1 MWFHAIRTEEPVR
14 AETPPAVV
22 RESPSRVKLRRFL
35 ANFKEVFSRGST
47 VFGGVLI
54 VLMLGMAIFAPL
66 IVDENPR
73 GAYQMP
79 RDLSAVAAPPGT
91 EGHPLGT
98 TRLGGDVLYGVVWG
112 ARLSLLLSIYVV
124 TGAVII
130 GLIVGST
137 AGIIGGKVDAFMM
150 RVVDIFLSI
159 PTLVFPLAIAAILGP
174 SFINIVVALAVIMWA
189 RYARIIRSQILQV
202 REEDYV
208 DAARV
213 IGERRF
219 GIIRSRIL
227 SVREEEYVEAAR
239 AIGDSRWGIIRKD
252 ILPNS
257 FSPVAV
263 QATLDMGH
271 AVLLGATLAFI
282 GLAVAGQAEWGTLVS
297 EGQADIVAGRWWT
310 STFPGLMVFL
320 WALSFNLV
328 GDGLRDVLD
337 PRTESR

>member
-1 MWFHAIRTEEPVR
+1 MWFHAVRTEEPVR
-14 AETPPAVV
+14 AETPPSVV
-22 RESPSRVKLRRFL
+22 RESPGRVKLRRFL
-35 ANFKEVFSRGST
+35 ASTREVFSRGST
-47 VFGGVLI
+47 RFGGVLI

-124 TGAVII
+124 AGALII

-150 RVVDIFLSI
+150 RVVDVFLSI

-189 RYARIIRSQILQV
+189 RYARIIRSQ
-202 REEDYV
+202 
-208 DAARV
+208 
-213 IGERRF
+213 
-219 GIIRSRIL
+219 IL

-337 PRTESR
+337 PRTEGR

>member
-1 MWFHAIRTEEPVR
+1 MSSQAVRTLPQVIP
-14 AETPPAVV
+14 ETPFTVKV
-22 RESPSRVKLRRFL
+22 RRMWSTGR
-35 ANFKEVFSRGST
+35 EVFSRGT
-47 VFGGVLI
+47 TAFGAVVIL
-54 VLMLGMAIFAPL
+54 LLLGMAIFAPF
-66 IVDENPR
+66 IVDVNPR

-79 RDLSAVAAPPGT
+79 RDFTAVAVPPGT
-91 EGHPLGT
+91 EGHLLGT

-112 ARLSLLLSIYVV
+112 ARLSLRLSIYVV
-124 TGAVII
+124 AGAVFL

-137 AGIIGGKVDAFMM
+137 AGIVGGKVDALLM
-150 RVVDIFLSI
+150 RLVDVFLSI

-189 RYARIIRSQILQV
+189 RYARIIRGQILQV

-213 IGERRF
+213 IGDSKF
-219 GIIRSRIL
+219 GIIRR
-227 SVREEEYVEAAR
+227 
-239 AIGDSRWGIIRKD
+239 D

-257 FSPVAV
+257 FTPVAV

-297 EGQADIVAGRWWT
+297 EGQADIIAGRWWT

-337 PRTESR
+337 PRTEGR

>member
-1 MWFHAIRTEEPVR
+1 MWFHAVRTEEPVR
-14 AETPPAVV
+14 AEKAADVV
-22 RESPSRVKLRRFL
+22 RESPARVKARRL
-35 ANFKEVFSRGST
+35 LGTTKEVFSRGST
-47 VFGGVLI
+47 AIGAVII
-54 VLMLGMAIFAPL
+54 VLLLGMAIFAPL
-66 IVDENPR
+66 IVPENPR
-73 GAYQMP
+73 GAFQMP
-79 RDLSAVAAPPGT
+79 RDLSAVAVPPGT

-98 TRLGGDVLYGVVWG
+98 TRLGGDVLYGIVWG
-112 ARLSLLLSIYVV
+112 ARLSLQLSIYVV
-124 TGAVII
+124 AGAVLM
-130 GLIVGST
+130 GLVVGST
-137 AGIIGGKVDAFMM
+137 AGIVGGKVDAFLM
-150 RVVDIFLSI
+150 RIVDVFLSI
-159 PTLVFPLAIAAILGP
+159 PTLG
-174 SFINIVVALAVIMWA
+174 
-189 RYARIIRSQILQV
+189 QILQV

-213 IGERRF
+213 TGESRF
-219 GIIRSRIL
+219 GIIR
-227 SVREEEYVEAAR
+227 RE
-239 AIGDSRWGIIRKD
+239 

-257 FSPVAV
+257 FTPVAV

-337 PRTESR
+337 PRTEGR

>member
-14 AETPPAVV
+14 TEKPSQPV
-22 RESPSRVKLRRFL
+22 RESQARVKARRFL
-35 ANFKEVFSRGST
+35 STTKDVFSRGST
-47 VFGGVLI
+47 LFGAVLI
-54 VLMLGMAIFAPL
+54 VLLIAMAILAPL
-66 IVDENPR
+66 IVPENPR

-98 TRLGGDVLYGVVWG
+98 TRLGGDVLYGIVWG
-112 ARLSLLLSIYVV
+112 ARLSLQLSIYVV
-124 TGAVII
+124 TGAVLI
-130 GLIVGST
+130 GLVVGSI
-137 AGIIGGKVDAFMM
+137 AGIIGGRVDAFMM
-150 RVVDIFLSI
+150 RVVDVFLAI
-159 PTLVFPLAIAAILGP
+159 PTLIFPLAIAAILGP
-174 SFINIVVALAVIMWA
+174 SFMNIVVALMVIMWA
-189 RYARIIRSQILQV
+189 RYARIIRSQILQ
-202 REEDYV
+202 
-208 DAARV
+208 
-213 IGERRF
+213 
-219 GIIRSRIL
+219 
-227 SVREEEYVEAAR
+227 VREEEYVEAAR

-337 PRTESR
+337 PRTEGR

>member
-14 AETPPAVV
+14 AETAPAVV

-189 RYARIIRSQILQV
+189 RYARIIRS
-202 REEDYV
+202 
-208 DAARV
+208 
-213 IGERRF
+213 
-219 GIIRSRIL
+219 RIL

>member
-1 MWFHAIRTEEPVR
+1 MWFQAVR
-14 AETPPAVV
+14 AERAPRVLRDTPLK
-22 RESPSRVKLRRFL
+22 VKARRL
-35 ANFKEVFSRGST
+35 WGTTTEVFSRGST
-47 VFGGVLI
+47 AFGAILI

-66 IVDENPR
+66 IVDVNPR

-98 TRLGGDVLYGVVWG
+98 TRLGGDVLYGIVWG
-112 ARLSLLLSIYVV
+112 ARLSLQLSIYVV
-124 TGAVII
+124 AGAVLM

-137 AGIIGGKVDAFMM
+137 AGILGGKVDAVLM
-150 RVVDIFLSI
+150 RLVDVFLSI

-174 SFINIVVALAVIMWA
+174 SFINIVVALAAIMWA
-189 RYARIIRSQILQV
+189 RYARITRSQILQV

-208 DAARV
+208 DAART
-213 IGERRF
+213 IGDSKL
-219 GIIRSRIL
+219 GIIRR
-227 SVREEEYVEAAR
+227 
-239 AIGDSRWGIIRKD
+239 D

-257 FSPVAV
+257 FTPVAV

-310 STFPGLMVFL
+310 STFPGAMVFL

-337 PRTESR
+337 PRTEGR

>member
-1 MWFHAIRTEEPVR
+1 M
-14 AETPPAVV
+14 
-22 RESPSRVKLRRFL
+22 RV
-35 ANFKEVFSRGST
+35 
-47 VFGGVLI
+47 
-54 VLMLGMAIFAPL
+54 
-66 IVDENPR
+66 
-73 GAYQMP
+73 
-79 RDLSAVAAPPGT
+79 
-91 EGHPLGT
+91 
-98 TRLGGDVLYGVVWG
+98 RLGGGGGLVDAARKEQTRE
-112 ARLSLLLSIYVV
+112 ARLQRGVHGGTRRRDTHDRALLAEQKADELARGDEDV
-124 TGAVII
+124 
-130 GLIVGST
+130 
-137 AGIIGGKVDAFMM
+137 
-150 RVVDIFLSI
+150 
-159 PTLVFPLAIAAILGP
+159 AIAAVLGP
-174 SFINIVVALAVIMWA
+174 SFANIVVALAVIMWA

-213 IGERRF
+213 IGASRF
-219 GIIRSRIL
+219 GIIRK
-227 SVREEEYVEAAR
+227 E
-239 AIGDSRWGIIRKD
+239 

-257 FSPVAV
+257 FTPVAV

-337 PRTESR
+337 PRTEGR

>member
-1 MWFHAIRTEEPVR
+1 MWFHAVRTEEPVR
-14 AETPPAVV
+14 AGSPPSVV
-22 RESPSRVKLRRFL
+22 RESPGRVKARRFL
-35 ANFKEVFSRGST
+35 STTKEVFSRGST
-47 VFGGVLI
+47 MFGGVLI

-112 ARLSLLLSIYVV
+112 ARLSLQLSIYVV
-124 TGAVII
+124 AGAVLI
-130 GLIVGST
+130 GLIVGSA

-150 RVVDIFLSI
+150 RIVDVFLSI

-189 RYARIIRSQILQV
+189 RYARIIRSQIL
-202 REEDYV
+202 R
-208 DAARV
+208 
-213 IGERRF
+213 
-219 GIIRSRIL
+219 
-227 SVREEEYVEAAR
+227 VREEEYVEAAR

-337 PRTESR
+337 PRTEGR

>member
-1 MWFHAIRTEEPVR
+1 MAVR
-14 AETPPAVV
+14 AEKAPAVIH
-22 RESPSRVKLRRFL
+22 ETPFRVKTRRLF
-35 ANFKEVFSRGST
+35 ATTKEVFSKGST
-47 VFGGVLI
+47 AAGAVIIL
-54 VLMLGMAIFAPL
+54 LLLSMAIFAPL
-66 IVDENPR
+66 IIPANER

-79 RDLSAVAAPPGT
+79 RDLSSVAVPPGT

-112 ARLSLLLSIYVV
+112 ARLSLQLSIYVV
-124 TGAVII
+124 FGAVTL

-137 AGIIGGKVDAFMM
+137 AGILGGKVDAFLM
-150 RVVDIFLSI
+150 RMVDVFLAI
-159 PTLVFPLAIAAILGP
+159 PALIFPLAIAAILGP
-174 SFINIVVALAVIMWA
+174 SFINIVVALAAIMWA

-208 DAARV
+208 DAARA
-213 IGERRF
+213 IGDSRF
-219 GIIRSRIL
+219 GIIRR
-227 SVREEEYVEAAR
+227 
-239 AIGDSRWGIIRKD
+239 D

-257 FSPVAV
+257 LTPVAV

-271 AVLLGATLAFI
+271 AVLFGATLAFI

-337 PRTESR
+337 PRTEGR

>member
-1 MWFHAIRTEEPVR
+1 MWFNAVR
-14 AETPPAVV
+14 AETAPLVLRDTPFK
-22 RESPSRVKLRRFL
+22 VKTRRLFTTT
-35 ANFKEVFSRGST
+35 KEVFSKAST
-47 VFGGVLI
+47 AVGAIII
-54 VLMLGMAIFAPL
+54 VLMLGMALFAPL
-66 IVDENPR
+66 IVPENPR
-73 GAYQMP
+73 DAYQMP

-91 EGHPLGT
+91 EGHLLGT
-98 TRLGGDVLYGVVWG
+98 SRLGGDVLYGVVWG
-112 ARLSLLLSIYVV
+112 ARLSLQLSLYVV
-124 TGAVII
+124 GGAVLI

-137 AGIIGGKVDAFMM
+137 AGIVGGKVDAFLM
-150 RVVDIFLSI
+150 RVVDVFLSI
-159 PTLVFPLAIAAILGP
+159 PELIFPLAIASILGP

-213 IGERRF
+213 
-219 GIIRSRIL
+219 
-227 SVREEEYVEAAR
+227 V
-239 AIGDSRWGIIRKD
+239 GDSKLGIIRKD

-257 FSPVAV
+257 LTPVAV

-271 AVLLGATLAFI
+271 AVLFGATLAFI

-297 EGQADIVAGRWWT
+297 EGQADIIAGRWWT

-337 PRTESR
+337 PRTEGR

>member
-1 MWFHAIRTEEPVR
+1 M
-14 AETPPAVV
+14 
-22 RESPSRVKLRRFL
+22 RVKARGRL
-35 ANFKEVFSRGST
+35 ASTTRDVFSKGST
-47 VFGGVLI
+47 RFGAIII
-54 VLMLGMAIFAPL
+54 VLLLAMAIFAPL
-66 IVDENPR
+66 LVDENPR

-91 EGHPLGT
+91 PRSSCWAPPVSEAT
-98 TRLGGDVLYGVVWG
+98 FSMASSG
-112 ARLSLLLSIYVV
+112 APGSRCSSRSTSSPAPCSSVS
-124 TGAVII
+124 
-130 GLIVGST
+130 IVGCT
-137 AGIIGGKVDAFMM
+137 AGIVGGKVDAVLM

-174 SFINIVVALAVIMWA
+174 SFVNIVVALAVIMWA
-189 RYARIIRSQILQV
+189 RYARIVRSQILQV

-208 DAARV
+208 DAARA
-213 IGERRF
+213 IGDSRF
-219 GIIRSRIL
+219 GIIRR
-227 SVREEEYVEAAR
+227 
-239 AIGDSRWGIIRKD
+239 D

-257 FSPVAV
+257 FTPVAV

-297 EGQADIVAGRWWT
+297 EGQADIIAGRWWT

-337 PRTESR
+337 PRTEGR

>member
-1 MWFHAIRTEEPVR
+1 MWFNAVR
-14 AETPPAVV
+14 AERAPVLVGEGPL
-22 RESPSRVKLRRFL
+22 RVKIRRL
-35 ANFKEVFSRGST
+35 MGTTKEVFSRGST
-47 VFGGVLI
+47 AFGAITIIL
-54 VLMLGMAIFAPL
+54 LLAMAIFAPL
-66 IVDENPR
+66 IVPENPR
-73 GAYQMP
+73 GAFQMP

-98 TRLGGDVLYGVVWG
+98 TRLGGDVLYGIVWG
-112 ARLSLLLSIYVV
+112 ARLSLQLSIYVV
-124 TGAVII
+124 AGAALI

-137 AGIIGGKVDAFMM
+137 AGIVGGKVDAILM
-150 RVVDIFLSI
+150 RVVDVFLSI
-159 PTLVFPLAIAAILGP
+159 PTLVFPLAIAAVLGP
-174 SFINIVVALAVIMWA
+174 SFANIVVALVAIMWA

-208 DAARV
+208 DAAKA
-213 IGERRF
+213 IGDSRF
-219 GIIRSRIL
+219 GIIRR
-227 SVREEEYVEAAR
+227 
-239 AIGDSRWGIIRKD
+239 D

-257 FSPVAV
+257 FTPVAV
-263 QATLDMGH
+263 QGTLDMGH

-297 EGQADIVAGRWWT
+297 EGQADIIAGRWWT

-337 PRTESR
+337 PRTEGR

>member
-1 MWFHAIRTEEPVR
+1 MAVR
-14 AETPPAVV
+14 AAETTAPETTTSVVV
-22 RESPSRVKLRRFL
+22 RETPFRVKTRRL
-35 ANFKEVFSRGST
+35 LGTTREVFSRGST
-47 VFGGVLI
+47 AVGATII
-54 VLMLGMAIFAPL
+54 VLLLGMAIFAPL

-98 TRLGGDVLYGVVWG
+98 TRLGGDVLYGIVWG
-112 ARLSLLLSIYVV
+112 ARLSLQLSLYVV
-124 TGAVII
+124 AGAVFL
-130 GLIVGST
+130 GLVVGCT
-137 AGIIGGKVDAFMM
+137 AGIVGGKVDAFLM
-150 RVVDIFLSI
+150 RIVDVFLSI
-159 PTLVFPLAIAAILGP
+159 PTLVFPLAIAAVLGP
-174 SFINIVVALAVIMWA
+174 SFANIVVALAVIMWA

-219 GIIRSRIL
+219 GIIR
-227 SVREEEYVEAAR
+227 RE
-239 AIGDSRWGIIRKD
+239 

-257 FSPVAV
+257 FTPVAV

-297 EGQADIVAGRWWT
+297 EGQADIIAGRWWT

-337 PRTESR
+337 PRTEDR

>member
-1 MWFHAIRTEEPVR
+1 MWFHAVR
-14 AETPPAVV
+14 AETAEITPRVQ
-22 RESPSRVKLRRFL
+22 RESPAAVKIRRL
-35 ANFKEVFSRGST
+35 MATTREVFSRGST
-47 VFGGVLI
+47 SVGAILI

-66 IVDENPR
+66 LVPENPR
-73 GAYQMP
+73 DAYQMP
-79 RDLSAVAAPPGT
+79 RDLSAVAVPPGT

-112 ARLSLLLSIYVV
+112 ARLSLVLSILVV
-124 TGAVII
+124 GGAVLI

-137 AGIIGGKVDAFMM
+137 AGIVGGKVDAFMM
-150 RVVDIFLSI
+150 RIVDIFLAI
-159 PTLVFPLAIAAILGP
+159 PTLIFPLAIASILGP

-208 DAARV
+208 DAAR
-213 IGERRF
+213 
-219 GIIRSRIL
+219 
-227 SVREEEYVEAAR
+227 
-239 AIGDSRWGIIRKD
+239 AIGDSRLGIIRKD

-257 FSPVAV
+257 LTPVAV

-337 PRTESR
+337 PRTEGR

>member
-35 ANFKEVFSRGST
+35 ANTKEVFSRGST

-189 RYARIIRSQILQV
+189 RYARIIRS
-202 REEDYV
+202 
-208 DAARV
+208 
-213 IGERRF
+213 
-219 GIIRSRIL
+219 RIL

>member
-1 MWFHAIRTEEPVR
+1 MAVR
-14 AETPPAVV
+14 AEKAPRVIRDTPF
-22 RESPSRVKLRRFL
+22 RVKTRRLF
-35 ANFKEVFSRGST
+35 ATTKEVFSRGST
-47 VFGGVLI
+47 AAGAVII
-54 VLMLGMAIFAPL
+54 VLLLGMAIFAPL
-66 IVDENPR
+66 IIPANER

-79 RDLSAVAAPPGT
+79 RDLSSVAVPPGT

-112 ARLSLLLSIYVV
+112 ARLSLQLSIYVV
-124 TGAVII
+124 FGAVTL

-137 AGIIGGKVDAFMM
+137 AGILGGKVDAFLM
-150 RVVDIFLSI
+150 RMVDVFLAI
-159 PTLVFPLAIAAILGP
+159 PALIFPLAIAAILGP
-174 SFINIVVALAVIMWA
+174 SFINIVVARAAIMWA

-208 DAARV
+208 DAARA
-213 IGERRF
+213 IGDSRF
-219 GIIRSRIL
+219 GIIRR
-227 SVREEEYVEAAR
+227 
-239 AIGDSRWGIIRKD
+239 D

-257 FSPVAV
+257 LTPVAV

-271 AVLLGATLAFI
+271 AVLFGATLAFI

-337 PRTESR
+337 PRTEGR

>member
-1 MWFHAIRTEEPVR
+1 MRVR
-14 AETPPAVV
+14 A
-22 RESPSRVKLRRFL
+22 RRL
-35 ANFKEVFSRGST
+35 WATTREVFSRPST
-47 VFGGVLI
+47 AFGATLI
-54 VLMLGMAIFAPL
+54 ALMLAMAIFAPL

-79 RDLSAVAAPPGT
+79 RDLSSVAVPPGT

-98 TRLGGDVLYGVVWG
+98 TRLGGDVLYGIVWG
-112 ARLSLLLSIYVV
+112 ARLSLQLSIYVV
-124 TGAVII
+124 AGAVLM
-130 GLIVGST
+130 GLIVGCT
-137 AGIIGGKVDAFMM
+137 AGILGGKVDAFLM
-150 RVVDIFLSI
+150 RMVDVFLSI

-174 SFINIVVALAVIMWA
+174 SFVNIVVALAAIMWA

-208 DAARV
+208 DAARI
-213 IGERRF
+213 IGESRF
-219 GIIRSRIL
+219 GIIRR
-227 SVREEEYVEAAR
+227 
-239 AIGDSRWGIIRKD
+239 D

-257 FSPVAV
+257 ITPVAV

-297 EGQADIVAGRWWT
+297 EGQADIIAGRWWT

-320 WALSFNLV
+320 WALSCNLV

-337 PRTESR
+337 PRTEGR

>member
-54 VLMLGMAIFAPL
+54 VLMLGMAIFDPL

-189 RYARIIRSQILQV
+189 RYARIIRS
-202 REEDYV
+202 
-208 DAARV
+208 
-213 IGERRF
+213 
-219 GIIRSRIL
+219 RIL

>member
-1 MWFHAIRTEEPVR
+1 
-14 AETPPAVV
+14 
-22 RESPSRVKLRRFL
+22 
-35 ANFKEVFSRGST
+35 
-47 VFGGVLI
+47 
-54 VLMLGMAIFAPL
+54 MLGMAIFAPL

-189 RYARIIRSQILQV
+189 RYARIIRS
-202 REEDYV
+202 
-208 DAARV
+208 
-213 IGERRF
+213 
-219 GIIRSRIL
+219 RIL

>member
-1 MWFHAIRTEEPVR
+1 MWFHAVQ
-14 AETPPAVV
+14 AESPPAIVHDGPFKV
-22 RESPSRVKLRRFL
+22 RVARLWGTTKDVLSK
-35 ANFKEVFSRGST
+35 GST
-47 VFGGVLI
+47 LVGAILI

-66 IVDENPR
+66 LVDANPR
-73 GAYQMP
+73 DPYQMP
-79 RDLSAVAAPPGT
+79 RDLSAVAVPPGT

-98 TRLGGDVLYGVVWG
+98 TRLGGDVLYGIVWG
-112 ARLSLLLSIYVV
+112 ARLSLQLSLYVV
-124 TGAVII
+124 GGAVLI
-130 GLIVGST
+130 GTIVGST
-137 AGIIGGKVDAFMM
+137 AGIVGGKVDAVLM
-150 RVVDIFLSI
+150 RLVDVFLSV
-159 PTLVFPLAIAAILGP
+159 PALVFPLAIAAVLGP
-174 SFINIVVALAVIMWA
+174 SFINIVVALAAIMWA

-213 IGERRF
+213 
-219 GIIRSRIL
+219 
-227 SVREEEYVEAAR
+227 V
-239 AIGDSRWGIIRKD
+239 GDSKLGIIRKD

-257 FSPVAV
+257 FTPVAV

-297 EGQADIVAGRWWT
+297 EGQADIIAGRWWT

-328 GDGLRDVLD
+328 GDGLRDALD
-337 PRTESR
+337 PRTERR

>member
-1 MWFHAIRTEEPVR
+1 
-14 AETPPAVV
+14 
-22 RESPSRVKLRRFL
+22 
-35 ANFKEVFSRGST
+35 VFSRGST
-47 VFGGVLI
+47 LFGAVLI
-54 VLMLGMAIFAPL
+54 VLLIAMAILAPL
-66 IVDENPR
+66 IVPENPR

-98 TRLGGDVLYGVVWG
+98 TRLGGDVLYGIVWG
-112 ARLSLLLSIYVV
+112 ARLSLQLSIYVV
-124 TGAVII
+124 TGAVLI
-130 GLIVGST
+130 GLVVGSI
-137 AGIIGGKVDAFMM
+137 AGIIGGRVDAFMM
-150 RVVDIFLSI
+150 RVVDVFLAI
-159 PTLVFPLAIAAILGP
+159 PTLIFPLAIAAILGP
-174 SFINIVVALAVIMWA
+174 SFMNIVVALMVIMWA
-189 RYARIIRSQILQV
+189 RYARIIRSQILQ
-202 REEDYV
+202 
-208 DAARV
+208 
-213 IGERRF
+213 
-219 GIIRSRIL
+219 
-227 SVREEEYVEAAR
+227 VREEEYVEAAR

-337 PRTESR
+337 PRTEGR